1 MARGLLS
8 TADVLEKLELDKGD
22 VDYEPM
28 MPGSDDEFED
38 VYLEDLE
45 DDDNFYFPPPSDIP
59 GTSSHIS
66 TPRGEPGS
74 SMDTPTRNGAPG
86 SSTDIPPLPMAQPR
100 THTPAGP

>member
-1 MARGLLS
+1 MARRGLLS
-8 TADVLEKLELDKGD
+8 TADVLDELELDQGD
-22 VDYEPM
+22 IDDEPM

-59 GTSSHIS
+59 GTSSHIP

-74 SMDTPTRNGAPG
+74 SLDTPTRNSGA
-86 SSTDIPPLPMAQPR
+86 LR
-100 THTPAGP
+100 TGTVGAVRNARN